1 MTAIRVE
8 TGCLRDTFQ
17 LDSSFRPIPFTPI
30 QIGNN
35 DRYLISGPALFP
47 GPFSWRGRAATKVA
61 RTVKHAHTRR
71 TETPPRALLSS
82 YNFLQQSCA

>member
-17 LDSSFRPIPFTPI
+17 LASSFGPIPFTPI

-35 DRYLISGPALFP
+35 DRHLISGSALFP
-47 GPFSWRGRAATKVA
+47 SPFFPGAAA
-61 RTVKHAHTRR
+61 
-71 TETPPRALLSS
+71 PP
-82 YNFLQQSCA
+82 

>member
-8 TGCLRDTFQ
+8 TGYLRDTFQ
-17 LDSSFRPIPFTPI
+17 LVPSFGPIPFTPI

-35 DRYLISGPALFP
+35 DRHLISGPALFP
-47 GPFSWRGRAATKVA
+47 SPFSRCGRAARKVA